1 MNATSTHIET
11 ITPDAA
17 RQRMTSGAGALLV
30 CAYDSDQKF
39 QEHRLAG
46 AIPFSQFQSRVTTL
60 PKDKEIIFY
69 CACPHDES
77 SLSKAGRTLGRE
89 PATRSRPPQRPLGGT
104 ECKERSEAAS
114 EPGSDCHRP
123 LAEVV

>member
-46 AIPFSQFQSRVTTL
+46 AIPFSQFQSRVATL

-77 SLSKAGRTLGRE
+77 SLAKAEEYRARGFTNVKALEGGE
-89 PATRSRPPQRPLGGT
+89 NAWKGAGDEEHAAAAATG
-104 ECKERSEAAS
+104 
-114 EPGSDCHRP
+114 HRM
-123 LAEVV
+123 